1 MASFCKNIVAVLV
14 ILERFAIYW
23 EAEPGRLD
31 ICNVEWELE

>member
-1 MASFCKNIVAVLV
+1 MASFYGNIVAVLV

-23 EAEPGRLD
+23 EAELWRLD